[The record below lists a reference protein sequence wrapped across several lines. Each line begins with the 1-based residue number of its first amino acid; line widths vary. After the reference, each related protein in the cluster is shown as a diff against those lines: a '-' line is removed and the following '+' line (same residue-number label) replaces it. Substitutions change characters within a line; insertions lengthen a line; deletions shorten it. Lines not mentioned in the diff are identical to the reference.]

1 MASERTM
8 PCGHAPMRAWRRA
21 RWANDKV
28 TKPCSESV
36 PSFAPAP
43 IAVRSRHRC
52 RSLLLALGLAIG
64 GLPSSPRPAAA
75 CTRVLYTSPDGTVIT
90 GRSMD
95 WSEDMRSN
103 LWAFPRGIER
113 DGGGGGRTPRW
124 RSRFGSVVVSGYDM
138 GSAEGMNE
146 KGLVAN
152 LLYLAES
159 DYGQPDGKPVLS
171 ISLWAQYV
179 LDQFATVSEAVAHL
193 RHEPFR
199 VVAPTLPNG
208 KGAQLHL
215 AISDATGDSAIFEY
229 VGGRLVIHHGRQ
241 YTVMTN
247 SPSFDQQLAL
257 NSYWQTVGGSSF
269 MPGTI
274 RAADRFV
281 RASFLLASLPRQA
294 DPAFISAVPGQ
305 SFPLQ
310 ALAGVLG
317 VVRGVSVPLGIST
330 PGAPNLSS
338 TIWRVVNDQKR
349 RVLYFDA
356 VTSPSLFWVSLD
368 QLNLAA
374 GAPVR
379 RLALTGGR
387 IYGGETAPEF
397 GPSPSFA
404 FAPATGLP
412 TGPQPNKK
420 PTKRR

>member
-1 MASERTM
+1 
-8 PCGHAPMRAWRRA
+8 MRAWRRA

>member
-1 MASERTM
+1 
-8 PCGHAPMRAWRRA
+8 MRAWRRA

-36 PSFAPAP
+36 PSFAPSP

-103 LWAFPRGIER
+103 LWAFPRGIAR

-124 RSRFGSVVVSGYDM
+124 RSRFGSVVVSGYDI

-294 DPAFISAVPGQ
+294 DPAFISAVPGR

-387 IYGGETAPEF
+387 IYGGETAAKFE
-397 GPSPSFA
+397 PSPSFA
-404 FAPATGLP
+404 FAPASGLSTRPKPGLVP
-412 TGPQPNKK
+412 TE
-420 PTKRR
+420 RR

>member
-1 MASERTM
+1 VGGGAEPGESENPGTGAM
-8 PCGHAPMRAWRRA
+8 PHFAVPNAARLGHRAWA
-21 RWANDKV
+21 RSS
-28 TKPCSESV
+28 C
-36 PSFAPAP
+36 
-43 IAVRSRHRC
+43 RSRA
-52 RSLLLALGLAIG
+52 LLLALGLALAA
-64 GLPSSPRPAAA
+64 LPSSSRPAAA
-75 CTRVLYTSPDGTVIT
+75 CTRVLYTAPDGTVIT

-95 WSEDMRSN
+95 WAEDMRSN

-113 DGGGGGRTPRW
+113 DGGGGARTPRW
-124 RSRFGSVVVSGYDM
+124 RSRFGSVVVSGYDL

-146 KGLVAN
+146 KGLVTN

-159 DYGQPDGKPVLS
+159 DYGKPDGKPVLS

-179 LDQFATVSEAVAHL
+179 LDQFATVAEAVAHL
-193 RHEPFR
+193 RSEPFR

-208 KGAQLHL
+208 QGAQLHL

-229 VGGRLVIHHGRQ
+229 IGGRLVIHHGRQ
-241 YTVMTN
+241 FTVMTN

-269 MPGTI
+269 LPGTI

-281 RASFLLASLPRQA
+281 RASFLLGALPRQA
-294 DPAFISAVPGQ
+294 DPAFLSAVPGQ

-356 VTSPSLFWVSLD
+356 VTTPSLFWVSLD
-368 QLNLAA
+368 QLDLAV

-379 RLALTGGR
+379 RLAVAGGR
-387 IYGGETAPEF
+387 IYGGETAAKFEPTA
-397 GPSPSFA
+397 SFA
-404 FAPATGLP
+404 FLPASGIPPAP
-412 TGPQPNKK
+412 Q
-420 PTKRR
+420 

>member
-1 MASERTM
+1 
-8 PCGHAPMRAWRRA
+8 
-21 RWANDKV
+21 
-28 TKPCSESV
+28 
-36 PSFAPAP
+36 
-43 IAVRSRHRC
+43 
-52 RSLLLALGLAIG
+52 
-64 GLPSSPRPAAA
+64 
-75 CTRVLYTSPDGTVIT
+75 VLYTSPDGTVIT

-124 RSRFGSVVVSGYDM
+124 RSRFGSVVVSGYDI

-305 SFPLQ
+305 SFPHQ

-412 TGPQPNKK
+412 TGPQPNTK